1 MKAFNSE
8 LIEKAKAAKTAEE
21 LMEIVKAGGVE
32 LTADEASSCFAQL
45 NPQQGEILDDDL
57 ENVVGGG
64 CGSSDSKEEET
75 HNFVCRMC
83 GSKNPPKTVYWET
96 LGYGR
101 GCSDCGNYYE
111 FGENT

>member
-1 MKAFNSE
+1 MKTFNSE
-8 LIEKAKAAKTAEE
+8 LIKKAKAAKTVEE
-21 LMEIVKAGGVE
+21 LTEIVKAGGVE

-45 NPQQGEILDDDL
+45 NPKQGEILDDDL
-57 ENVVGGG
+57 ENVVGGA
-64 CGSSDSKEEET
+64 CGGSGSKEEET

-83 GSKNPPKTVYWET
+83 GSKNPPITVYWET
-96 LGYGR
+96 FGYGR

>member
-8 LIEKAKAAKTAEE
+8 LIKKAKAAKTAEE

-45 NPQQGEILDDDL
+45 NPKQGEILDDDL